1 MSRAPDSS
9 GDDGRVQPIDVAQ
22 VVVAVDGSDRA
33 AVAVHVAQQLARPLD
48 ASITVLAV
56 APTRQDRNALEQHV
70 GQMAA
75 DVQGKPLVIDADDVP
90 AAILGAISEVPA
102 HVLCMGSHGRGRS
115 ASVVGSVTA
124 AVAAESGEP
133 LVVAGPNVPTE
144 HATAGRLV
152 ACVDGSERSE
162 SVLPTAASW
171 AAALGLGLSI
181 VTVAEPIP
189 EPMTPGA
196 PYRRNHGP
204 QVAAEPYIGGLVQ
217 RWRGRGVE
225 VDGDVVYDP
234 VSVSGG
240 LADFLASRPAGLVA
254 VATRARSGVA
264 RLVLGSHAANIVRAV
279 PAPVLLVPEP
289 S

>member
-1 MSRAPDSS
+1 MTSAPDAS
-9 GDDGRVQPIDVAQ
+9 GRDGQVQSIEVAQ
-22 VVVAVDGSDRA
+22 MVVAVDGSDRA
-33 AVAVHVAQQLARPLD
+33 AVAVHVAHQLARPLG

-56 APTRQDRNALEQHV
+56 VPLRQDRSAMQQHV
-70 GQMAA
+70 EQLAA

-90 AAILGAISEVPA
+90 AAILGAISEVPG
-102 HVLCMGSHGRGRS
+102 HVLCMGSNGRGRS
-115 ASVVGSVTA
+115 ASVLGSVTA
-124 AVAAESGEP
+124 EVAAESREP
-133 LVVAGPNVPTE
+133 FVVAGPNVPAE
-144 HATAGRLV
+144 HAMAGGLV
-152 ACVDGSERSE
+152 AGVDGSERSE

-171 AAALGLGLSI
+171 AAALGLGLAI

-189 EPMTPGA
+189 EPLTPGA

-217 RWRGRGVE
+217 RWQGRGVD
-225 VDGDVVYDP
+225 VGGDVVYDP

-240 LADFLASRPAGLVA
+240 LADFLASRPPAMVA
-254 VATRARSGVA
+254 LATRARSGVT

-289 S
+289 G